1 MKEELILIIDDEQSM
16 RKLLGKYL
24 SDRYEVKT
32 VSDGMEGLEWM
43 QAGNLPDLIIADINM
58 PRIDGYMFIENVRAS
73 GFFRDIPIMML
84 SGIEASAERI
94 RCLRMGADDYM
105 VKPFNPEELALKIEI
120 LLGRR
125 KQVW

>member
-1 MKEELILIIDDEQSM
+1 MPKKLILIIDDEKPM
-16 RKLLGKYL
+16 RRLLEKYL
-24 SDRYEVKT
+24 SDRYEVRA
-32 VSDGMEGLEWM
+32 VNDGMEGLEWM
-43 QAGNLPDLIIADINM
+43 QAGNLPDLIIADIDM

-73 GFFRDIPIMML
+73 GFFREIPIMML

-105 VKPFNPEELALKIEI
+105 VKPFNPEELTVKIEI

-125 KQVW
+125 TEVW